1 MAMRKRRLLLCV
13 LLLVF
18 TANPALAAVTVTASD
33 FAQSTIYHS
42 PQTPGYSA
50 WCTLWRAR
58 DGGLRVA
65 FQQVTG
71 AVEDA
76 AKRKNVTVILG
87 SADEAA
93 TWKMLR
99 EVPAR
104 TSAASAE
111 DKIYA
116 APASSSFCGHGLA
129 VLGDG
134 NLV

>member
-1 MAMRKRRLLLCV
+1 MAMSERRLLVCA

-18 TANPALAAVTVTASD
+18 SANPALAAVTVTASD
-33 FAQSTIYHS
+33 FAQTTIYHS

-50 WCTLWRAR
+50 WCALWRAR

-76 AKRKNVTVILG
+76 AKRKNMTVILG

-93 TWKMLR
+93 TWKTLR

-104 TSAASAE
+104 TTAWAE

-129 VLGDG
+129 A
-134 NLV
+134 